1 MELQRNF
8 LSGVMNKDLDP
19 HFLPDGTYRD
29 AMNIIVGDSESSNDG
44 AAQNLLGNTMLN
56 SDLGLVN
63 ARCIGALSYDAEN
76 LIYWLV
82 TSDLADVI
90 YEYNE
95 LLATTTVVLRA
106 SKGLTT
112 KSILNFNKDYPIT
125 GINYINGLLFWTDNY
140 NPPRRI
146 NISRC
151 KSYPTNG
158 FTESDINVIVKPPIS
173 GPIIG
178 LTKEG
183 DATSLD
189 NRFIYFAYRYKY
201 VDNEYSALSPF
212 SPVAFSPKTF
222 AYDYGVSENIS
233 MVNTY
238 NTANVSFNSG
248 DRNVKEI
255 QLIYRDTYNL
265 NAYVIDNIVKAD
277 NFYADNQI
285 YTYTFKNDKVY
296 TVLPQDQINR
306 LFDNVPLRA
315 KSQELIGSR
324 LVYGN
329 YTQFFSLNTCL
340 GTGLD
345 PAFSLSLTTS
355 NIELGVPK
363 PTFKSNRDYEIGL
376 IYLDDYG
383 RSTTVITPTANTNTI
398 TIPGSNSTK
407 ANNIRVTISG
417 SYNPPCFATSYR
429 LTLKQNKQDYYN
441 IYPITYFIDGQFKW
455 FLINQSDQDKI
466 SVGSYFFSKTPTNPA
481 PDTRYKV
488 LDLAV
493 KSLDFLGNDTTQ
505 PAGVYFK
512 TKINDTALPALY
524 SYSNWSAAGVNPGL
538 PINNPFVVAEKAIFY
553 GKGLNDMIT
562 SNGNIFT
569 STKYD
574 ARFYIEIAE
583 VGLVDKFAWY
593 IWVNGEGK
601 KYVGTL
607 SITAGVNQLLSYTY
621 TNNNIVYTISCTI
634 RFATATGHTA
644 SDFWTIMGRA
654 PLTGGF
660 SIFGGDRAGGA
671 SYPIVTMQ
679 PWQLDTNSPR
689 DRPIEAG
696 ALVTFSTKYNPEDY
710 ENTVNQSFVATGKY
724 TNIEE
729 WFIEDG
735 VYSKLKS
742 SLLIDGEKD
751 VQFRRVNALP
761 TSNTN
766 ATTNQGGSISA
777 TTLNNTVAMYF
788 QGGGGASL
796 YARMTV
802 IQQSALTILETV
814 PSESNQD
821 IYYELSKTYPI
832 VNGNHVGNVQNQITA
847 SNTPAIID
855 LNTFDINSD
864 FNAFCFGNGV
874 ESIQIRDDFNSPKM
888 EFSPRANST
897 IEGYDQQTLVQAL
910 TYSGVYQQTTAV
922 NRLNEFNLSLGNFK
936 YLDRFFG
943 SIQKLY
949 SRDTDLVV
957 FQENKVS
964 KVLYGKNLLSDS
976 TGGGVVA
983 SIPEVLGTQIS
994 YVGEYGISNNPESF
1008 ARWGNN
1014 LFFTDARRGAV
1025 LALQGD
1031 GLFEISSRGMKNWF
1045 KANLNTNTQKLG
1057 MFDPYFEQYIVSNN
1071 NISVKVCNFSLSN
1084 TTVVVSGNGVTNGF
1098 GFNIDSNTS
1107 WTIATPSVNWITVSD
1122 SSGNGSQ
1129 TINITVLE
1137 NLSSAR
1143 QTTLTVTNGCGP
1155 SKQVIIKQNETCAFT
1170 GTVTA

>member
-1 MELQRNF
+1 
-8 LSGVMNKDLDP
+8 MNKDLDP

-106 SKGLTT
+106 SKGTTT
-112 KSILNFNKDYPIT
+112 KSILNFNKDYPVT

-340 GTGLD
+340 GTGLN

-398 TIPGSNSTK
+398 TVPGANSTK

-441 IYPITYFIDGQFKW
+441 IYPITYFNEGQFKW
-455 FLINQSDQDKI
+455 FLINQADQDKI
-466 SVGSYFFSKTPTNPA
+466 SSGSYFYSKSPSNTA

-488 LDLAV
+488 LDLAA
-493 KSLDFLGNDTTQ
+493 KSLDFLGGDTTQ

-512 TKINDTALPALY
+512 TKINDSALPTLY
-524 SYSNWSAAGVNPGL
+524 SYSNWTYVPSGGMA
-538 PINNPFVVAEKAIFY
+538 INNTFTVAEKAIFY
-553 GKGLNDMIT
+553 GTGLNDMIT
-562 SNGNIFT
+562 SNSNIFT
-569 STKYD
+569 STKHD
-574 ARFYIEIAE
+574 ARFYIEISSTG
-583 VGLVDKFAWY
+583 VLDTFDWY

-601 KYVGTL
+601 KYVNTV
-607 SITAGVNQLLSYTY
+607 SITAGVNQLLEYSYVSGGTTY
-621 TNNNIVYTISCTI
+621 AISCTI
-634 RFATATGHTA
+634 RFTAATGHKIG
-644 SDFWTIMGRA
+644 DFWTIMGRS
-654 PLTGGF
+654 PLVAGL
-660 SIFGGDRAGGA
+660 SIFGGDRVTTS
-671 SYPIVTMQ
+671 SYPMTTIQ
-679 PWQLDTNSPR
+679 PWQLNNTVGKPN

-696 ALVTFSTKYNPEDY
+696 ALITFFTQLNAIDFNNPA
-710 ENTVNQSFVATGKY
+710 TQSFVSTGRY
-724 TNIEE
+724 ENIEE
-729 WFIEDG
+729 WFIEDS
-735 VYSKLKS
+735 VYSKLS
-742 SLLIDGEKD
+742 TELLVQGEKG
-751 VQFRRVNALP
+751 VQFRRVQTLP
-761 TSNTN
+761 SSNTVL
-766 ATTNQGGSISA
+766 TTTQGGSISA
-777 TTLNNTVAMYF
+777 ATLNYTVGMYF
-788 QGGGGASL
+788 QGLGATNTF
-796 YARMTV
+796 YAKMNVT
-802 IQQSALTILETV
+802 QQSELTILETV

-910 TYSGVYQQTTAV
+910 TYSGVYQQTTAI

-1071 NISVKVCNFSLSN
+1071 NNSIKVCNFSLSN

-1107 WTIATPSVNWITVSD
+1107 WTIATPTVNWITVSD

-1143 QTTLTVTNGCGP
+1143 QTTLTITNGCGP
-1155 SKQVIIKQNETCAFT
+1155 SMQVIIKQNETCAFT

>member
-1 MELQRNF
+1 
-8 LSGVMNKDLDP
+8 MNKDLDP

-29 AMNIIVGDSESSNDG
+29 AMNIIVGDSESSHDG
-44 AAQNLLGNTMLN
+44 SAQNLLGNTMVN
-56 SDLGLVN
+56 SALGLVN

-106 SKGLTT
+106 SKGSTT
-112 KSILNFNKDYPIT
+112 KSILNFNKDYPVT

-212 SPVAFSPKTF
+212 SPVAFAPKNF
-222 AYDYGVSENIS
+222 AYDYGISENIS

-255 QLIYRDTYNL
+255 QLIYRDTYNI

-296 TVLPQDQINR
+296 AVLPPDQINR
-306 LFDNVPLRA
+306 LFDNVPLKA
-315 KSQELIGSR
+315 KAQELIGSR

-329 YTQFFSLNTCL
+329 YTQFFSLNTCF

-345 PAFSLSLTTS
+345 PAFSLSITTS
-355 NIELGVPK
+355 DIVSGVPK

-398 TIPGSNSTK
+398 TIPGVNSTK

-429 LTLKQNKQDYYN
+429 LMLKQNKQDYYN
-441 IYPITYFIDGQFKW
+441 IYPVTYFVDGQFKW

-466 SVGSYFFSKTPTNPA
+466 SSGSYFYSKSPSNA
-481 PDTRYKV
+481 EPDTRYKV
-488 LDLAV
+488 LDLEA
-493 KSLDFLGNDTTQ
+493 KSLDFLGNDQTQ
-505 PAGVYFK
+505 PAGIYFK
-512 TKINDTALPALY
+512 TKINDSALPTLF
-524 SYSNWSAAGVNPGL
+524 SYSNYSEAGIGAMAITNT
-538 PINNPFVVAEKAIFY
+538 FTVAEKAIFY
-553 GKGLNDMIT
+553 GKGLNNMTT

-569 STKYD
+569 STRFD
-574 ARFYIEIAE
+574 ARFYIEISST
-583 VGLVDKFAWY
+583 GLVDTFDWY

-601 KYVGTL
+601 SYVNTLNITGGT
-607 SITAGVNQLLSYTY
+607 NQILSYSYVSGGVTY
-621 TNNNIVYTISCTI
+621 PISCTI
-634 RFATATGHTA
+634 RFATSTGHTVG
-644 SDFWTIMGRA
+644 DFWTIMGRA
-654 PLTGGF
+654 PLNTGF
-660 SIFGGDRAGGA
+660 SIWGGDRNPGA
-671 SYPIVTMQ
+671 TYPMTTLRQ
-679 PWQLDTNSPR
+679 WQLNNTQGKPN

-696 ALVTFSTKYNPEDY
+696 ALVTFFTQTNSPVFNNPSS
-710 ENTVNQSFVATGKY
+710 QSFIATGRY
-724 TNIEE
+724 DNIEE

-735 VYSKLKS
+735 IYLKLS
-742 SLLIDGEKD
+742 PELLIEGNKD
-751 VQFRRVNALP
+751 VQFRRVQNLP
-761 TSNTN
+761 SSNTN
-766 ATTNQGGSISA
+766 LTSTQGGSISA
-777 TTLNNTVAMYF
+777 ATLNYTIAMYF
-788 QGGGGASL
+788 QSGGVNNSF
-796 YARMTV
+796 ARMTV
-802 IQQSALTILETV
+802 TQQSDLTIFETV
-814 PSESNQD
+814 PSESNLD

-832 VNGNHVGNVQNQITA
+832 VNGNHVGNVQNQIVT

-855 LNTFDINSD
+855 LNTFDFNSD

-910 TYSGVYQQTTAV
+910 TYSGVYQQTTAI

-983 SIPEVLGTQIS
+983 SVPEVLGTQIS

-1008 ARWGNN
+1008 AKWGNN

-1071 NISVKVCNFSLSN
+1071 NNSINVCNFSLSN

-1098 GFNIDSNTS
+1098 AFNIDSNTS
-1107 WTIATPSVNWITVSD
+1107 WTIATQGVNWITVSK

-1170 GTVTA
+1170 GTVTV

>member
-1 MELQRNF
+1 
-8 LSGVMNKDLDP
+8 MNKDLDP

-29 AMNIIVGDSESSNDG
+29 AMNIIVGDSESSHDG

-106 SKGLTT
+106 SKGTTT
-112 KSILNFNKDYPIT
+112 KSILNFNKDYPVT

-178 LTKEG
+178 LAKEG
-183 DATSLD
+183 NSTSLD
-189 NRFIYFAYRYKY
+189 NRFLYFAYRYKY

-212 SPVAFSPKTF
+212 SPVAFVPKTF

-233 MVNTY
+233 MVNDY
-238 NTANVSFNSG
+238 NTANISFNSG

-255 QLIYRDTYNL
+255 QLIYRDTYNV

-355 NIELGVPK
+355 DIELGVPK

-398 TIPGSNSTK
+398 TIPGANSTK

-466 SVGSYFFSKTPTNPA
+466 SSGSYFYSKSPSNSD

-488 LDLAV
+488 LDLEA
-493 KSLDFLGNDTTQ
+493 KSLNFLGNDQNQ
-505 PAGVYFK
+505 PPGIYFK
-512 TKINDTALPALY
+512 TKISDSALPTLFNY
-524 SYSNWSAAGVNPGL
+524 NNYTDDPFNGGM
-538 PINNPFVVAEKAIFY
+538 PITNSFNVAEKAIFH
-553 GKGLNDMIT
+553 GSGLNDMIT

-569 STKYD
+569 STRFD
-574 ARFYIEIAE
+574 ARFYIEISST
-583 VGLVDKFAWY
+583 GLVDTFDWY

-601 KYVGTL
+601 RYVDTVNITGGTNQTL
-607 SITAGVNQLLSYTY
+607 SYSYLNAGTTY
-621 TNNNIVYTISCTI
+621 PISCTI
-634 RFATATGHTA
+634 KFAASTGHKIG
-644 SDFWTIMGRA
+644 DFWTIMGRS
-654 PLTGGF
+654 PLDTGF
-660 SIFGGDRAGGA
+660 SIFGGDRAA
-671 SYPIVTMQ
+671 AFYTMPTVQ
-679 PWQLDTNSPR
+679 PWQLTNTLGQPN

-696 ALVTFSTKYNPEDY
+696 AVITFYTAYAPRLIDDAII
-710 ENTVNQSFVATGKY
+710 QSFVSTGKY
-724 TNIEE
+724 ANIEE

-735 VYSKLKS
+735 VYAKINPD
-742 SLLIDGEKD
+742 LLEQGSKD
-751 VQFRRVNALP
+751 VQFRRVNPLP
-761 TSNTN
+761 IGPRDLVASQGTSITP
-766 ATTNQGGSISA
+766 
-777 TTLNNTVAMYF
+777 TTLNFTLAMYF
-788 QGGGGASL
+788 QFTEPAWT
-796 YARMTV
+796 RMTV
-802 IQQSALTILETV
+802 TQQSELTIFETV

-1071 NISVKVCNFSLSN
+1071 NNSVKVCNFSLSN

-1107 WTIATPSVNWITVSD
+1107 WTIATPTVNWITVSD

-1143 QTTLTVTNGCGP
+1143 QTTLIITNGCGP
-1155 SKQVIIKQNETCAFT
+1155 SMQVIIKQNETCAFT